1 MPNVSPR
8 TQVNLLQVRISKELK
23 DQYFDVCD
31 RMGWTASREIKR
43 FMQKTSLILKVDVL
57 FDHIGVRYFFTCS
70 VV

>member
-43 FMQKTSLILKVDVL
+43 FMQKTVDALRHVE
-57 FDHIGVRYFFTCS
+57 R
-70 VV
+70 